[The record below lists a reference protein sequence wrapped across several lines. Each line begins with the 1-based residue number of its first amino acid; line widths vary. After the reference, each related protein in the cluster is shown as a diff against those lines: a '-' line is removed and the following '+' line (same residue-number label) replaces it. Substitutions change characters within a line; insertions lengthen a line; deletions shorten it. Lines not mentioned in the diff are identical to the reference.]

1 MKTFEELGKLQGYVA
16 DTYKA
21 AIDQMHETGEYNPSL
36 LNGARQLL
44 KDNEIILT
52 SGKDTPL
59 NDLLTVT
66 LPFEEELK
74 VITK

>member
-1 MKTFEELGKLQGYVA
+1 MKTFEELGKFQGYVA

-21 AIDQMHETGEYNPSL
+21 ALDQMHDTGEFNPSI